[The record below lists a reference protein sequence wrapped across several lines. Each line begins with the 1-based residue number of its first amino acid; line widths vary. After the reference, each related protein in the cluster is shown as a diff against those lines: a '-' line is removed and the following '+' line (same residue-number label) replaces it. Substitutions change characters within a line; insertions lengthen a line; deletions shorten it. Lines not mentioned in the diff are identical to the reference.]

1 MIKQS
6 KALDLAASIANT
18 KKWLPILS
26 TALVQ
31 HERLIVTDLEQRLM
45 LDLPGVMGEGLIS
58 GAVLKVCGDQAL
70 RFDARGATIAGSV
83 TYEAPTR
90 DNGERMTMAD
100 YPLDDM
106 TTDAKYIIKAVDLLK
121 ALESVRRAMA
131 KADVRYYLNGALFTD
146 GRIVA
151 TDGHRLSIAPLSP
164 TLTVAPAADAIVPRA
179 TVLTLIKLLKAAP
192 SDDVTFARA
201 DKFVSWT
208 GAGWVL
214 SSHIMDGR
222 YPDIDRVMPKG
233 GAVRVVFDVKRIQ
246 DTLKALKPMLDAKYS
261 GIVLDLVAGTIAPGV
276 AAQGIACFTGN
287 PAGFAMGFNSA
298 YILDALAS
306 VGTPTVELVFTDKD
320 SSVLIAG
327 RHVVMPMRL

>member
-6 KALDLAASIANT
+6 KAMALAAGIANT
-18 KKWLPILS
+18 KKNLPILS

-31 HERLIVTDLEQRLM
+31 NERLIVTDLTQRLM

-70 RFDARGATIAGSV
+70 CFDDSGAMVAGAIS
-83 TYEAPTR
+83 YEAPTR
-90 DNGERMTMAD
+90 DNGERMTVAD
-100 YPLDDM
+100 FPLEDM
-106 TTDAKYIIKAVDLLK
+106 TTDAKYIVKAVDLLK
-121 ALESVRRAMA
+121 ALETVRRAMA
-131 KADVRYYLNGALFTD
+131 KDDVRYYLDGALFTD
-146 GRIVA
+146 SRIVA

-164 TLTVAPAADAIVPRA
+164 TLTVAPAADAIVPRG

-192 SDDVTFARA
+192 SNDVTFARS

-214 SSHIMDGR
+214 SSHIVDGR
-222 YPDIDRVMPKG
+222 YPDIDRVMPCG
-233 GAVRVVFDVKRIQ
+233 GTVRVVFDVKRIQ
-246 DTLKALKPMLDAKYS
+246 DTLKALKPMLNAKYS

-276 AAQGIACFTGN
+276 GQGIACFTGN
-287 PAGFAMGFNSA
+287 PAGFAIGFNSE

-306 VGTPTVELVFTDKD
+306 VGTPMVELVFTDKG
-320 SSVLIAG
+320 SSVLIAE